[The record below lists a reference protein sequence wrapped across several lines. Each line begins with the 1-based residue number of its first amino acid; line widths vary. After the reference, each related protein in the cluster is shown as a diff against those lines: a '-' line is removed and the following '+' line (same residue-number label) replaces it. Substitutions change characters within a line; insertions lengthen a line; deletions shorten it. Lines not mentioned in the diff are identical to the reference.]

1 MIRNNKIKLLQ
12 LTSLLVMF
20 IIAALYFSA
29 DLKHTEVEKE
39 RCNDNTVVVLRPTQ
53 VCEND

>member
-1 MIRNNKIKLLQ
+1 MIKNNKIKLLQ
-12 LTSLLVMF
+12 MTSLLVMF

-29 DLKHTEVEKE
+29 DLKYTEVEKE
-39 RCNDNTVVVLRPTQ
+39 RCNDSTVVVLRPTQ

>member
-1 MIRNNKIKLLQ
+1 MIKNNKIKLLQ

-29 DLKHTEVEKE
+29 DLKYTEIEKE
-39 RCNDNTVVVLRPTQ
+39 RYNDCTVVVLRPTQ

>member
-1 MIRNNKIKLLQ
+1 MIKNNKIKLLQ

-29 DLKHTEVEKE
+29 DLEYTDVVKE
-39 RCNDNTVVVLRPTQ
+39 RCNDEHFLRSTLI
-53 VCEND
+53 CENN

>member
-20 IIAALYFSA
+20 IIATLYFSA
-29 DLKHTEVEKE
+29 DLKYTDVVKE
-39 RCNDNTVVVLRPTQ
+39 RCNDESLLRPNLI
-53 VCEND
+53 CENN

>member
-1 MIRNNKIKLLQ
+1 MIKNNKIKLLQ

-20 IIAALYFSA
+20 IIAALYFSV
-29 DLKHTEVEKE
+29 DLKYTEVEKE
-39 RCNDNTVVVLRPTQ
+39 RCNDSTVVVLRPTQ

>member
-29 DLKHTEVEKE
+29 DSKYTDVVKE
-39 RCNDNTVVVLRPTQ
+39 RCNDERLLRPTQ
-53 VCEND
+53 ICENN

>member
-1 MIRNNKIKLLQ
+1 MIKNNKIKLLQ

-29 DLKHTEVEKE
+29 DLKYTEVEKK
-39 RCNDNTVVVLRPTQ
+39 RCNDSNVVVLRPTQ

>member
-20 IIAALYFSA
+20 IIAALYLS
-29 DLKHTEVEKE
+29 DSLEHTEVEKE
-39 RCNDNTVVVLRPTQ
+39 RCDNERPLRSTHI
-53 VCEND
+53 CEND

>member
-1 MIRNNKIKLLQ
+1 MIKNNKIKLLQ

-29 DLKHTEVEKE
+29 DSIYADVVKE
-39 RCNDNTVVVLRPTQ
+39 RCNDERFLRLTLI
-53 VCEND
+53 CENN

>member
-1 MIRNNKIKLLQ
+1 MIKNNKIKLLQ

-29 DLKHTEVEKE
+29 DLKQTEVEKE

>member
-29 DLKHTEVEKE
+29 DLKYTDVVKE
-39 RCNDNTVVVLRPTQ
+39 RCNNERSLRPSQ
-53 VCEND
+53 ICEND